1 MMNACHQI
9 FDDDNDD
16 CNGDGNMKHLTKI
29 KSILIFICVYF
40 DAAVSN
46 VLTRWCWKA
55 AKNKHCCFF
64 LGGSPVKLLRLLIS
78 NIS

>member
-16 CNGDGNMKHLTKI
+16 CNGDGSMKHLTKI
-29 KSILIFICVYF
+29 KRILIFICVYF

-46 VLTRWCWKA
+46 VLTRWCCKA
-55 AKNKHCCFF
+55 AKISIVFF